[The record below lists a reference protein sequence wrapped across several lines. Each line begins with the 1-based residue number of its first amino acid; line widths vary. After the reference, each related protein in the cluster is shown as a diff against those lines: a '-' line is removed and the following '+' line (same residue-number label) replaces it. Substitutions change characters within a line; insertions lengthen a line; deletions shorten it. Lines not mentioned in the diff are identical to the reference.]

1 DLSRER
7 KGQEAEGGRAASAET
22 AAGAHSPPPL
32 LLPPPPPPPPLTC
45 PLSLARRE
53 NLSSPSLSVDG
64 VLAAAPKILD
74 PIRGSQREGMD
85 FDGAIGDQGEIWGWE
100 CEEYSLQKDLLADPC
115 SSLWAESSNNVG
127 HDWSMFDEQ
136 TPIKDCTD
144 IDFQF
149 CDIGD
154 IIVKDFEEGKE
165 TLQAK
170 RRRMLQFRPENVEIT
185 CPMTEDGL
193 PESLQVMEFSGTN
206 CLLNSDGMDELPE
219 EWLVNCSQ
227 DNEPSLPA
235 EEMTSPATAVEKANN
250 VPVHQNSSPCE
261 QPIVVHHKPAQAG
274 PTPLKAG
281 RNIIR
286 AKKVRTAVAFP
297 FELIKPCSIHGALT
311 LNDINEKIHAPPPY
325 KIKHK
330 YDEEPNSHQASA
342 ISGKPVVHKTK
353 IHTEGG
359 KGSITITRTI
369 G

>member
-1 DLSRER
+1 
-7 KGQEAEGGRAASAET
+7 
-22 AAGAHSPPPL
+22 
-32 LLPPPPPPPPLTC
+32 
-45 PLSLARRE
+45 
-53 NLSSPSLSVDG
+53 
-64 VLAAAPKILD
+64 
-74 PIRGSQREGMD
+74 MD
-85 FDGAIGDQGEIWGWE
+85 FDGAIGDQGEIWGWQ

-115 SSLWAESSNNVG
+115 SSLWAESSNDVG
-127 HDWSMFDEQ
+127 HDWSMFDDQ
-136 TPIKDCTD
+136 TPIKHCTD
-144 IDFQF
+144 FEFQF

-154 IIVKDFEEGKE
+154 ITVKDFEEGKE

-170 RRRMLQFRPENVEIT
+170 RRRMLQFCPENAEIT

-193 PESLQVMEFSGTN
+193 SESLQVMEFSGTN
-206 CLLNSDGMDELPE
+206 CLLNSDGTDELPE

-227 DNEPSLPA
+227 DSERSQDNEPRLPA
-235 EEMTSPATAVEKANN
+235 EEITSPATAVEKANN
-250 VPVHQNSSPCE
+250 ISVHPDSSPCE
-261 QPIVVHHKPAQAG
+261 QAIVVHKNPAQAG

-286 AKKVRTAVAFP
+286 AKKVRTSVAFP

>member
-1 DLSRER
+1 
-7 KGQEAEGGRAASAET
+7 
-22 AAGAHSPPPL
+22 
-32 LLPPPPPPPPLTC
+32 
-45 PLSLARRE
+45 
-53 NLSSPSLSVDG
+53 
-64 VLAAAPKILD
+64 
-74 PIRGSQREGMD
+74 MD
-85 FDGAIGDQGEIWGWE
+85 FDGAIGDQGEIWGWQ

-115 SSLWAESSNNVG
+115 SSLWAESSNNAG
-127 HDWSMFDEQ
+127 HDWSMFDDQ
-136 TPIKDCTD
+136 TPIKHCTD
-144 IDFQF
+144 FEFQF

-154 IIVKDFEEGKE
+154 ITVKDFEEGKE

-170 RRRMLQFRPENVEIT
+170 RRRMLQFCPENAEIT

-193 PESLQVMEFSGTN
+193 SESLQVMEFSGTN
-206 CLLNSDGMDELPE
+206 CLLNSDGTDELPE

-227 DNEPSLPA
+227 DSERSQDNEPRLPA
-235 EEMTSPATAVEKANN
+235 EETTSPATAVEKANN
-250 VPVHQNSSPCE
+250 ISVHLDSSPCE
-261 QPIVVHHKPAQAG
+261 QAIVVHKNPAQAG
-274 PTPLKAG
+274 PIPLKAG

-286 AKKVRTAVAFP
+286 AKKVRTSVAFP